1 MNIFRLLGDFSHLGA
16 IIILLLKIWKTRS
29 CAGRNLC
36 FFVLFTLIDFIK
48 LGVSGKSVLLYAIV
62 FTCRYL
68 DLFTH
73 IISLYNSV
81 MKIIYLV
88 STFFT
93 LYLIYRKFRATY
105 DRNHDTFRIEFLI
118 LPSAVLALIWNFE
131 FSVLEVCFSQ
141 VFINSF
147 LIKSFRFFGH
157 FQFILNQL
165 LYFLNYL
172 WLAKQVKLKQ

>member
-29 CAGRNLC
+29 CAGRKLC
-36 FFVLFTLIDFIK
+36 FFCIYLIDLIK

-88 STFFT
+88 STYFT
-93 LYLIYRKFRATY
+93 LYLIYRKFKATY

-118 LPSAVLALIWNFE
+118 LPAAVLTFIWNHE
-131 FSVLEVCFSQ
+131 FSVLEVCF
-141 VFINSF
+141 
-147 LIKSFRFFGH
+147 
-157 FQFILNQL
+157 
-165 LYFLNYL
+165 
-172 WLAKQVKLKQ
+172 